1 MNGRRALAAALCGL
15 GLLGCAGGVADART
29 KARRPAPL
37 PRATIQARIHLLG
50 AKNVNARTGAVR
62 KDRVVFSWL
71 TGANFAAAIGGHV
84 VLLDTFIRRAYDF
97 GRLHT
102 SVKELADLKPEYI
115 FVGHAHTD
123 VARDVPEVA
132 VRSGTTVVGMPEHCA
147 RLRGWAS
154 TDGLDPKKLHCIS
167 PMGQGAPL
175 GTTVHKNYLKGVP
188 LTILRHVHVP
198 YTVTDPT
205 GLGDPALQDEGGADL
220 PCPQH
225 PVWKGFPL
233 APDTA
238 ERRDAGRRN
247 LVGASE
253 FVIPQIGGSL
263 LYQFKVGRLNV
274 TWADTDGPLDHYPE
288 VVRALRALPRSDI
301 EIGSIVSVQTYSQCL
316 HDVRTYWE
324 ALRAKVFVPMHTDL
338 ANPTEP
344 DAAFYK
350 PYLADEAARTPVP
363 LRPCIHM
370 IEDPQHY
377 LNPSV
382 LTWRTKVPADCDPKL
397 ELQAQRLTQAPH
409 PSFHIGRPI
418 WWLAGN

>member
-1 MNGRRALAAALCGL
+1 MVLLSA
-15 GLLGCAGGVADART
+15 GLLACAAGVAQART
-29 KARRPAPL
+29 TASRPAPL

-50 AKNVNARTGAVR
+50 AKNVNARTGEVR
-62 KDRVVFSWL
+62 SDRVIFSWF
-71 TGANFAAAIGGHV
+71 TGANFVAAIKGHV
-84 VLLDTFIRRAYDF
+84 VLFDAFARRAYDF

-102 SVKELADLKPEYI
+102 TVKELADLRPEYI

-123 VARDVPEVA
+123 VARDVPEIA
-132 VRSGTTVVGMPEHCA
+132 VRSGTTVVGMPQHCD
-147 RLRGWAS
+147 RLKGWAES
-154 TDGLDPKKLHCIS
+154 DKLDPKKLRCIS
-167 PMGQGAPL
+167 PMTQGAAL
-175 GTTVHKNYLKGVP
+175 GTTVHEDYLKGVP
-188 LTILRHVHVP
+188 LTIVRHVHVP

-225 PVWKGFPL
+225 PVWKGFPKFP
-233 APDTA
+233 ASA
-238 ERRDAGRRN
+238 EQRDAGRRN

-288 VVRALRALPRSDI
+288 VVKALRALPRSDI
-301 EIGSIVSVQTYSQCL
+301 EIGSLVSVQTYTQCL
-316 HDVRTYWE
+316 HDVRLYWE

-338 ANPTEP
+338 ANPSEP

-350 PYLADEAARTPVP
+350 PYLADEAARTPAA

-377 LNPSV
+377 LNPGV
-382 LTWRTKVPADCDPKL
+382 LTWRTNVPADCDPKL
-397 ELQAQRLTQAPH
+397 ELQPERLNGASKPDFQLVK
-409 PSFHIGRPI
+409 GRPV